1 MQKRMFY
8 HIAFWTVYVL
18 FKAYMNY
25 NLTAKSFSSYSIFE
39 VFMVA
44 SAVQFVYLAAKIP
57 MIYGQFFIIERFLSK
72 KWSLFSSVLAF
83 LSAYIYGILTFFLLS
98 HYVVEKGLFHT
109 EGVSDLSFQS
119 IVYIAFLL
127 SFTCGIAL
135 AIKLI
140 RINIREKEAEQEK
153 AKQRLETELRFL
165 KAQTNP
171 HFLFNTLNNI
181 YALARKKSDDTA
193 DVVMKLSKLLRFM
206 LYETQKPFIP
216 IADELKVIE
225 SYIELEKIR
234 YNDRLEITFNMTID
248 NPETP
253 IAPLI
258 LLPFIENAFKHGAG
272 ETMYESFI
280 HIEVKLQNEA
290 LYFCVENA
298 KSEDTP
304 LSISDKIG
312 LNNIKRQLE
321 LLYSEHILD
330 IENKAST
337 FKIVLQLNLNNHA
350 KI

>member
-1 MQKRMFY
+1 M
-8 HIAFWTVYVL
+8 
-18 FKAYMNY
+18 
-25 NLTAKSFSSYSIFE
+25 
-39 VFMVA
+39 
-44 SAVQFVYLAAKIP
+44 
-57 MIYGQFFIIERFLSK
+57 
-72 KWSLFSSVLAF
+72 
-83 LSAYIYGILTFFLLS
+83 SAYIYGILAFVLLN

-127 SFTCGIAL
+127 SFTSGIAL

-140 RINIREKEAEQEK
+140 RINIREREAEQEK

-181 YALARKKSDDTA
+181 YALARKKSDHTA

-234 YNDRLEITFNMTID
+234 YNDRLKITFNTTID
-248 NPETP
+248 DPETP